1 MNFRSV
7 SIAILSFALVA
18 CGGGGG
24 ESPAKPAYTVTGKVE
39 GVAVVGLS
47 ASPGSDGTVS
57 VNAGQEIE
65 LNSTTPM
72 NWGIFDSTNIDPGL
86 LDVTNKSIGE
96 TTWRFTIR
104 SPIDR
109 TYRLWAQPKN
119 NPSNQTVI
127 NIAVK
132 AGSYDAASAKS
143 GDWYQYSG
151 TSTLQ
156 DNSKAPFTFRRQ
168 VTGVGTDG
176 GYTFYHYDDNN
187 NHTQTRNLNPQGQLL
202 SFVNTA
208 PGSLQCNMTPA
219 EALIAYP
226 LVVGKTWTA
235 SWSYDCGTGPA
246 AYHEDHSVTASV
258 GGYEYLVIGGSHFH
272 TYKITRV
279 QKITNSTSADFA
291 TSPSKGLVINETC
304 WVDVKITKPVRCIS
318 TRTYDSTTPMPNNY
332 PTAQTYELTS
342 FYKNP

>member
-1 MNFRSV
+1 MNFRGI

-24 ESPAKPAYTVTGKVE
+24 GSGSASAPAYTVTGKVD
-39 GVAVVGLS
+39 GAAIAGLN

-65 LNSTTPM
+65 LNSTTAM
-72 NWGIFDSTNIDPGL
+72 NWGIFDGTDIDPGL
-86 LDVTNKSIGE
+86 LDVTNTSIGE
-96 TTWRFTIR
+96 TSWRFTIR

-132 AGSYDAASAKS
+132 AGSYDAASAKV
-143 GDWYQYSG
+143 GDWYKYSG

-156 DNSKAPFTFRRQ
+156 DDSQAPFNFLRQ
-168 VTGVGTDG
+168 VTGVASDG
-176 GYTFYHYDDNN
+176 SHTVYHYDDNN
-187 NHTQTRNLNPQGQLL
+187 NHIQTRNSNPQGQLL
-202 SFVNTA
+202 SFLNTTVGA
-208 PGSLQCNMTPA
+208 VPCNMTPA
-219 EALIAYP
+219 TALITYP
-226 LVVGKTWTA
+226 LFIGKTWTA
-235 SWSYDCGTGPA
+235 SWSHDCGTGPG
-246 AYHEDHSVTASV
+246 YHEDNSVTASV
-258 GGYEYLVIGGSHFH
+258 DGYEYLVIAGSHFH

-279 QKITNSTSADFA
+279 QTITNSTGADFA

-304 WVDVKITKPVRCIS
+304 WVDVKISKPVRCTS
-318 TRTYDSTTPMPNNY
+318 TWTYDTTMPNHY
-332 PTAQTYELTS
+332 PKSQTYELTS